1 MIPTRF
7 ILLRKIWLWGLITAC
22 GLVAACIAFVS
33 ILSILVGIEHPHQ
46 SGFWVPILAGTLSFT
61 VTAWIFFAVAKSI
74 LRQIEE
80 DGGITHF

>member
-1 MIPTRF
+1 MIPTQF

-33 ILSILVGIEHPHQ
+33 IVSIWVGIEHPLQ
-46 SGFWVPILAGTLSFT
+46 SGFWVPILAGTLSFAI
-61 VTAWIFFAVAKSI
+61 TAWIFLAVTKSI

-80 DGGITHF
+80 EDMGNL